1 MTYNHD
7 VFISYSRKDKSV
19 VTRIEQQL
27 AKYGIKAFVDNQM
40 MGGEDWVNK
49 LGAAVSHSKLLV
61 CLWSENSDLS
71 KWVLREVQLAISSN
85 IPVVPFKIGTFK
97 GSMGFNL
104 SFASVNIIFSEAVS
118 DESIAELC
126 GNVARF
132 LGKEVMTQQKVQ
144 PEVTNVMKDTTM
156 KDRTYRLGKTAFLE
170 GKIANAF
177 TDLYELAIEDYED
190 CRYMIGEIM
199 CVNTSAIR
207 VRKEDYMKVK
217 AIADQKKDSFAQYI
231 MAAYYGRVLHDY
243 ATALTYTQLSA
254 NQFDGHGFYELSHL
268 YEFGFGIEKDVEQ
281 SDKILQRSMMM
292 NCPQALIRY
301 IKSIYYG
308 WADKPDYS
316 RAKVLVDDLLNN
328 EWGKLYDIL
337 GNMYFYGR
345 GVGSNLE
352 EARRYLRKAIELGYI
367 DSYSSLANTYAF
379 DSQTYESLDNASQ
392 KESLRLLQEGASKG
406 AIYCINNLAH
416 NYYYGINGLKQN
428 YNSAYRWAIRGA
440 ELNDRVCL
448 ILLGRMFYYGEMVDE
463 DNDKAWNFLM
473 RARQENGCE
482 AVYLLGMMCL
492 EGFAPEGKTQKDSI
506 PFFEEAI
513 FLGGADAEKAA
524 LKLYEIYSDTKIEE
538 SNPGMRLHDRKE
550 YDFVA
555 HDNQKAI
562 GYLVNR
568 AKKDYLYSDFA
579 YVAGCML
586 CDNNMPWCN
595 EVLGIELLE
604 YCIRMSDYRAA
615 LMLSYIYHEGDLVIE
630 DKDKAEEYY
639 ALAKE
644 HLEEEQI
651 KRFFGEDENDNED
664 KDEDEDQLI
673 TEARNSKFFNKPDTE
688 KYRNNVVE
696 TKAQW
701 EEVVDE
707 LKNLIEEAY
716 LFKTEKY
723 SNGDVYY
730 GEFKDGK
737 RHGYGKYTWAD
748 GGYYEGEWQENER
761 TGFGHQV
768 WTDGTEY
775 IGDYKINKWEG
786 RGLRI
791 SPNGAIKSGIFHN
804 DNFEGDGIAILGN
817 KDMIVGDFVDG
828 FACGECI
835 YSWVDGEV
843 YYGMMSNG
851 NFEGYGCYHFKSGD
865 KRYGMWKNDKK
876 VGKHVYFYADGKT
889 KIEEFDE
896 E

>member
-1 MTYNHD
+1 MTYDHD

-132 LGKEVMTQQKVQ
+132 LGKDVVTQKSSEPIDLHV
-144 PEVTNVMKDTTM
+144 VKDDVA
-156 KDRTYRLGKTAFLE
+156 KDRTYRLGKTAFRE

-177 TDLYELAIEDYED
+177 HDLYELAIEDYKD
-190 CRYMIGEIM
+190 SRYMIGEM
-199 CVNTSAIR
+199 MS
-207 VRKEDYMKVK
+207 VRGSVMQVREEDCMKVK
-217 AIADQKKDSFAQYI
+217 IIADQKKDSFAQYVVS
-231 MAAYYGRVLHDY
+231 AYYGRVLHDNATSLKY
-243 ATALTYTQLSA
+243 AQLSA
-254 NQFDGHGFYELSHL
+254 DQLDGHGFYELSTL
-268 YEFGFGIEKDVEQ
+268 YEFGWGVEKDIEQ
-281 SDKILQRSMMM
+281 SEKILQRSMMM
-292 NCPQALIRY
+292 NCPQAFIRY
-301 IKSIYYG
+301 IKFIYNG
-308 WADKPDYS
+308 WINKPDYA
-316 RAKVLVDDLLNN
+316 RAKLLIDDLLDN
-328 EWGKLYDIL
+328 EWGELYELL
-337 GNMYFYGR
+337 GDAYWNGYG
-345 GVGSNLE
+345 VEYDLE
-352 EARRYLRKAIELGYI
+352 EARRCFRKAIEFGYI
-367 DSYSSLANTYAF
+367 DSYNSLANTYSCDPHTF
-379 DSQTYESLDNASQ
+379 ESLDNNSL
-392 KESLRLLQEGASKG
+392 KEAFRLLQEGSLKG
-406 AIYCINNLAH
+406 SGYCIKTLAL
-416 NYYYGINGLKQN
+416 NYYYGLSGIKSNN
-428 YNSAYRWAIRGA
+428 TNAYRWALKGA
-440 ELNDRVCL
+440 EINQSDCL
-448 ILLGRMFYYGEMVDE
+448 ALLGRMHYYGEGVDE
-463 DNDKAWNFLM
+463 DNEKAWQYLM
-473 RARQENGCE
+473 RARKEISSQ
-482 AVYLLGMMCL
+482 ATYLLGMMCL
-492 EGFAPEGKTQKDSI
+492 EGYAPEGMTQKDSI
-506 PFFEEAI
+506 PFFEESVYLRG
-513 FLGGADAEKAA
+513 FDAVSAA
-524 LKLYEIYSDTKIEE
+524 LKLYEIYSDPKIEE
-538 SNPGMRLHDRKE
+538 GNPGMRLYDRKE
-550 YDFVA
+550 YDFVP

-562 GYLVNR
+562 NYLVMMAEANNTTL
-568 AKKDYLYSDFA
+568 DLA
-579 YVAGCML
+579 YVTGCML
-586 CDNNMPWCN
+586 CDQTKSWCN
-595 EVLGIELLE
+595 EVLGLEMLE
-604 YCIRMSDYRAA
+604 YSLQLSDYRAA

-639 ALAKE
+639 DLAKE

-688 KYRNNVVE
+688 KYRNEVVE
-696 TKAQW
+696 TKAIW
-701 EEVVDE
+701 EEIADE

-737 RHGYGKYTWAD
+737 RHGYGKYTWAN

-761 TGFGHQV
+761 TGVGHQV

-791 SPNGAIKSGIFHN
+791 SSNGAIKSGIFHN

-876 VGKHVYFYADGKT
+876 VGKHVYFYADGRT
-889 KIEEFDE
+889 EIEEFDE